1 MDRSHT
7 SELAA
12 EESGRGRKEK
22 RREGESSGKQGR
34 KRAMAQ
40 QHKIFNCFV
49 TSLL

>member
-7 SELAA
+7 PELTA
-12 EESGRGRKEK
+12 EESGRGREEK

-40 QHKIFNCFV
+40 QNKIFNCFV
-49 TSLL
+49 TSL